1 MDTLGD
7 PVVFVVDDDASMRSA
22 LGNLI
27 LSVGFQFEAFSSAL
41 EFLRHKRAMAPACLV
56 LDVRLKGLSGL
67 ELQRKLAGGRRS
79 DTDHFHHGSWR
90 YSDDSAGD
98 ESRSHRVPPK
108 TVPRPG
114 FA

>member
-1 MDTLGD
+1 MKGTGKTMDTLGD

-67 ELQRKLAGGRRS
+67 ELQRKLVAGTAIRYRS
-79 DTDHFHHGSWR
+79 FS
-90 YSDDSAGD
+90 
-98 ESRSHRVPPK
+98 SRVMAIFR
-108 TVPRPG
+108 
-114 FA
+114 